1 MPGFFISSAV
11 PYTAQFGAASSPF
24 HGLPYRSPERTV
36 AEGAM
41 SLTDSLGYAAA
52 FLVLLIFSMKTMV
65 PLRIVGIGS
74 NLFFI
79 AYAYLMSAP
88 PILLLHLLLLPLN
101 TLRLTQ
107 ILTLSR
113 KIEAAA
119 RGGSELDFEWLQ
131 TIGKSRTAEAGAI
144 LIRKGEKADRMFF
157 VVSGTFVVKEIGVE
171 LGRGEIVGELG
182 LLAPGE
188 LRTQTVE
195 CVSEADVLE
204 VTYDRVKQLYFQSP
218 KFGFYFLQL
227 AARRLFENIE
237 RQNREL
243 AAYRAVKTTIS

>member
-1 MPGFFISSAV
+1 
-11 PYTAQFGAASSPF
+11 
-24 HGLPYRSPERTV
+24 
-36 AEGAM
+36 M

-52 FLVLLIFSMKTMV
+52 FLVLLTFSMKTMV
-65 PLRIVGIGS
+65 PLRIVGIAS

-79 AYAYLMSAP
+79 SYAYLMDAL
-88 PILLLHLLLLPLN
+88 PILLLHLFLLPLN

-119 RGGSELDFEWLQ
+119 RRGSEPDFEWLQ
-131 TIGKSRTAEAGAI
+131 TIGKSRTVEAGSV

-157 VVSGTFVVKEIGVE
+157 VVSGVFLVKEIGVE
-171 LGRGEIVGELG
+171 LGRGEIIGELA

-195 CVSEADVLE
+195 SVAEAEVLE
-204 VTYDRVKQLYFQSP
+204 ITYDRVKQLYFQSP

-243 AAYRAVKTTIS
+243 AAYRETQPRAS

>member
-1 MPGFFISSAV
+1 
-11 PYTAQFGAASSPF
+11 
-24 HGLPYRSPERTV
+24 
-36 AEGAM
+36 M
-41 SLTDSLGYAAA
+41 SLTDTLGYAAA
-52 FLVLLIFSMKTMV
+52 FLVLLTFSMKTMV
-65 PLRIVGIGS
+65 PLRVVGIAS

-79 AYAYLMSAP
+79 AYAYLMGAL
-88 PILLLHLLLLPLN
+88 PILLLHTFLLPLN
-101 TLRLTQ
+101 VLRLTQ

-119 RGGSELDFEWLQ
+119 RRGEEPDYEWLQ
-131 TIGKSRTAEAGAI
+131 TIGKSRTVEAGSVI
-144 LIRKGEKADRMFF
+144 IRKGEKADRMFF
-157 VVSGTFVVKEIGVE
+157 VVSGVFLVKEIGVE
-171 LGRGEIVGELG
+171 LGRGEIIGELA

-195 CVSEADVLE
+195 CQAEAEVLE
-204 VTYDRVKQLYFQSP
+204 ITYDRVKQLYFQSP

-243 AAYRAVKTTIS
+243 AAYREAQRAS